1 MRWNDLIGMRVGQYQ
16 VIEEI
21 GRGGAARVFRALD
34 DTQPQQVAFKVLPI
48 ETDDRQSFMQR
59 FKREAEVI
67 QQLNHP
73 NIVQVFGAG
82 ETDEFVY
89 LALRLIEGDTLRKRI
104 ASERLSIQEVCQY
117 MIQIAMA
124 LSHAH
129 RQGIIHRDV
138 KPSNMLLDS
147 AEPGKILLTDFGTAK
162 IQNAVGLTKTGATV
176 GTPEYMS
183 PEQAEG
189 REVDQRSDI
198 YSMGCTL
205 YEALAGRPPFMG
217 NTSVSVLY
225 QQVHAQPTYIRSY
238 NSEAPRE
245 LWSVLK
251 RCLAKRADE
260 RYGSAEHLAEALQPF
275 AEGLIQPTPAPW
287 SETQISWS
295 AVQGQ
300 METPSRPVRQTNALT
315 PPALEGLRA
324 MPPSPNGQGAG
335 GPIPLYLQGEPPTE
349 RAPSS
354 RPTLGPRGLKPPLSL
369 PIAPSGS
376 GLLSASGPNSGPNAP
391 LAPDQRQ
398 AVSDFAAQLE
408 AEERMARGAPS
419 GLRQT
424 ARPAPTTTPFADAF
438 PTMPTPAAP
447 TRAPSSQLYRSATS
461 GPIRSTT
468 SGPLHARTSGPAITA
483 RPAQNSGPLGGR
495 VWDDWGAAA
504 YPSSNPSP
512 NSGALRGSTS
522 LPLNVDS
529 LRAGINQ
536 RTLGKRKLSRRSP
549 ALVVAAALTLLLAV
563 GVGLGMGGMKLFA
576 RQSAPSTPTVHPTAT
591 IAPPTATATT
601 ERPTATT
608 TPDAQAALN
617 RQAASAFRAI
627 TVAPFSDGNCS
638 SVNAATT
645 FSGPVFINLC
655 MARGSA
661 PGPVTVQ
668 VRHNGA
674 VVRTLISNLRPSS
687 GASYTQGHTLGAGS
701 YDMLV
706 TMQIN
711 GKQAVAADLPF
722 TVS

>member
-1 MRWNDLIGMRVGQYQ
+1 MRWSDLIGMRVDQYQ

-73 NIVQVFGAG
+73 NIVQVYGAG

-89 LALRLIEGDTLRKRI
+89 LALRLLEGGTLRQRI
-104 ASERLSIQEVCQY
+104 ASERLPIQDVCQY
-117 MIQIAMA
+117 MVQIAMA

-147 AEPGKILLTDFGTAK
+147 AQPGKILLTDFGTAK
-162 IQNAVGLTKTGATV
+162 IQNAAGLTKTGATA

-198 YSMGCTL
+198 YSMGCAL

-217 NTSVSVLY
+217 ATSVSVLY

-251 RCLAKRADE
+251 KCLAKRPDE
-260 RYGSAEHLAEALQPF
+260 RYGSAAHLAEALQPF

-287 SETQISWS
+287 NESQIGWS

-300 METPSRPVRQTNALT
+300 METPSRPVRQTNTLT

-324 MPPSPNGQGAG
+324 VPLSPNGQSAG

-354 RPTLGPRGLKPPLSL
+354 RPTLGPRGLRPPLSL

-376 GLLSASGPNSGPNAP
+376 GLLSASGPTAQ

-424 ARPAPTTTPFADAF
+424 ARPAPPTTPLDAF
-438 PTMPTPAAP
+438 PTMPTPATP
-447 TRAPSSQLYRSATS
+447 TRAPSSQPYRSATS
-461 GPIRSTT
+461 GPIRSAT
-468 SGPLHARTSGPAITA
+468 SGPLHARTGGPAITA

-495 VWDDWGAAA
+495 AWDDWGAA

-536 RTLGKRKLSRRSP
+536 RTLGKRKLRRRSP
-549 ALVVAAALTLLLAV
+549 ALVAAAALTLLLAV

-576 RQSAPSTPTVHPTAT
+576 RQSAPSTPVPHPSAT
-591 IAPPTATATT
+591 IAPPTATATAAQ
-601 ERPTATT
+601 PTATT

-617 RQAASAFRAI
+617 HQAASAFRAI
-627 TVAPFSDGNCS
+627 TIAPFSDGSCS
-638 SVNAATT
+638 SANATKT
-645 FSGPVFINLC
+645 FSGPVFVNLC

-661 PGPVTVQ
+661 PGPVTAQ

-674 VVRTLISNLRPSS
+674 VVRTLISNLHPSS